1 MTTVTRDEVWELFRE
16 VARSSAENSLQ
27 LKETDRLIKELRESQ
42 KETDR
47 QFKETDRKFQEL
59 RESQKE
65 TDRQFK
71 ETDRQFKE
79 TDRKFKETDRKINEL
94 NDLFTSQWGRLMESL
109 VEGDLVKILNQRGIA
124 ISDTSTRLKGRCA
137 DGGNFEFDILAH
149 NGHEVVVIEVK
160 TTLRPDDVKK
170 FLHKLGQMKHW
181 LPRYANNTL
190 YGGVAWLTAVAG
202 AEDMAMNQGLFSIRA
217 TGNSAAIVNA
227 QDFHPRAW

>member
-1 MTTVTRDEVWELFRE
+1 MASVTRDEVWELFRE
-16 VARSSAENSLQ
+16 VARRFE
-27 LKETDRLIKELRESQ
+27 
-42 KETDR
+42 
-47 QFKETDRKFQEL
+47 
-59 RESQKE
+59 E

-137 DGGNFEFDILAH
+137 DGSNFEFDILAH

-160 TTLRPDDVKK
+160 TTLRPADVKK
-170 FLHKLGQMKHW
+170 FLHKLEHIKRW

-190 YGGVAWLTAVAG
+190 YGGMAWLTAVAG
-202 AEDMAMNQGLFSIRA
+202 AEDMAINQGLLSIRA
-217 TGNSAAIVNA
+217 TGDSASIVNT
-227 QDFHPRAW
+227 QDFQPRAW

>member
-1 MTTVTRDEVWELFRE
+1 MSTVTRDEVWELFRE
-16 VARSSAENSLQ
+16 VARSSAENSLQLAENSLQ

-47 QFKETDRKFQEL
+47 QFKETDRQFRETDRKFQEL
-59 RESQKE
+59 RESQ
-65 TDRQFK
+65 
-71 ETDRQFKE
+71 KE

-124 ISDTSTRLKGRCA
+124 ISDTSTRLKGKRA

-190 YGGVAWLTAVAG
+190 YGGVAWLTSVAG
-202 AEDMAMNQGLFSIRA
+202 AEDMAVNQGLFSIRA
-217 TGNSAAIVNA
+217 TGNSASIVNT
-227 QDFHPRAW
+227 QDFRPKAW